1 MMDTLNAKQFLI
13 RGRQAEA
20 RRRSLL
26 AVKERAYSAALSSSG
41 FGGTGGGGNRNS
53 RSVER
58 AAMLAAESDRQLR
71 EVDRILAE
79 IQHVIG
85 SVKDN
90 TLAALLT
97 SYYVL
102 GLTWEQTAQAIHYSP
117 AYTVH
122 NLHPKALAAV
132 QAALERRIRAQARR
146 KKCE

>member
-1 MMDTLNAKQFLI
+1 MNTLNAKQFLL

-26 AVKERAYSAALSSSG
+26 AAKERAYSAALSSSALG
-41 FGGTGGGGNRNS
+41 SAGGSGHRNS

-85 SVKDN
+85 AVKDN

-97 SYYVL
+97 DYYVL

-117 AYTVH
+117 AHTIH
-122 NLHPKALAAV
+122 ILHPKALAAV
-132 QAALERRIRAQARR
+132 QTALEKRR